1 MDQKQFKVVIV
12 GGGIAGLTLALML
25 ERNGIDFV
33 VLEAYG
39 SIAPQVGASFGVLPN
54 GFRILDQ
61 LGCYESVLKMA
72 EYPVDKFHFRDSQGQ
87 PFWTFDNFDETSIG
101 RHGYPVV
108 FLDRRML
115 IEVLYEKIQDKSKVI
130 TSERVHS
137 IENGTSSVTVTTTT
151 GQTYIGNIVV
161 GADGIH
167 SKVRQEMWKAAEKI
181 DPTWIDPT
189 EESGM
194 KIKPE
199 ALWKYWLTLVKA
211 LPATYACI
219 FGISKGVK
227 GIEKGTMNSVF
238 NEHYSYLVPSGPGDL
253 TYWFL
258 VRNMGKTYYGADIP
272 RFTKEEEETFAMEHL
287 DDQITPT
294 LQFSALY
301 KSKIASAYSS
311 LPEYVYKRWHF
322 QRTMTIGDA
331 SHKFEPLTGQGG
343 NNAME
348 TAASLTN
355 HLVAALRNCQSG
367 TLSSADITK
376 VFENV
381 QQQREKRAWGLVKAS
396 HARQRLD
403 CLETPF
409 MKFMARYVLPRFPKS
424 VVLSKWIDTY
434 SPAVSLD
441 MLPLPHRPREIAY
454 FDERFRVPSSRGVV
468 TILLYVAYFLLAWLG
483 YRQLSTAIRE
493 NGTMGLVR
501 QAIQNHSVLLPGGV
515 EAPLRQV
522 YTGLGPVDLILK
534 ILVTIFLP
542 AVSNF
547 STPEQPLQVLY
558 FLASMMPIIAIWTVE
573 GFRPR
578 NKWTLLATP
587 TLWAV
592 LYQLRGIGLIAPLYF
607 ASSTYISSGIQYF
620 SPSTRTLPQS
630 TARAILPALVLGFV
644 VPTIMLFFPL
654 ADALNTRQVFIVLW
668 QPAPVYVVILTQIFS
683 RIITLI
689 GSDTP
694 AKADS
699 AAESNYNRDIP
710 HLQTLYA
717 VAGCVS
723 ACFHVAMLLS
733 WAALGTDF
741 ITKAFIPSDA
751 FAQVSTLADGVF
763 VFFQNDFLLVAAATL
778 LWCLASVWDLYRLGV
793 CNVSWQMALTGLITG
808 SVVIGPGATVAAVW
822 YWREEVMSR
831 TSFLRHGPGL

>member
-1 MDQKQFKVVIV
+1 MDKKPFKVIIV
-12 GGGIAGLTLALML
+12 GGSIAGLSLALML

-33 VLEAYG
+33 ILEAYG

-61 LGCYESVLKMA
+61 LGCYESVLEKA
-72 EYPVDKFHFRDSQGQ
+72 EYPVDTFCFRDSQGKA
-87 PFWTFDNFDETSIG
+87 FWTFDNFNEASIG

-130 TSERVHS
+130 TSQRVQS
-137 IENGTSSVTVTTTT
+137 IENGTSSATVTTTT
-151 GQTYIGNIVV
+151 GQTYIGNIVI

-167 SKVRQEMWKAAEKI
+167 SKVRQEMWKAAEKV

-189 EESGM
+189 EES
-194 KIKPE
+194 
-199 ALWKYWLTLVKA
+199 A

-219 FGISKGVK
+219 FGISKGVE
-227 GIEKGTMNSVF
+227 GVEKGMLSSVF
-238 NEHYSYLVPSGPGDL
+238 NEHFSYLIPSGPGDL

-272 RFTKEEEETFAMEHL
+272 RFTKEEEEAFATEHL

-294 LQFSALY
+294 LKFSALY
-301 KSKIASAYSS
+301 KSKIASAYTS

-355 HLVAALRNCQSG
+355 HLVTALKNSQSG
-367 TLSSADITK
+367 TLSSAEISK
-376 VFENV
+376 IFESV
-381 QQQREKRAWGLVKAS
+381 QQQRENRAWGLVKAS
-396 HARQRLD
+396 HIRQRLE
-403 CLETPF
+403 CMETPLL
-409 MKFMARYVLPRFPKS
+409 KFMARYVVPRFSKH
-424 VVLSKWIDTY
+424 LIFGKWIETY
-434 SPAVSLD
+434 CPAVSLD
-441 MLPLPHRPREIAY
+441 MLPLPHRPREIPY
-454 FDERFRVPSSRGVV
+454 FDERFRTPSSRGVV
-468 TILLYVAYFLLAWLG
+468 SILLYAVYFLLAWLG
-483 YRQLSTAIRE
+483 HRQLSTAIRE
-493 NGTMGLVR
+493 NGTIGFVR
-501 QAIQNHSVLLPGGV
+501 QAIKSQSILLPGGV
-515 EAPLRQV
+515 ETPLRQV
-522 YTGLGPVDLILK
+522 YTGLGPVDLFLK
-534 ILVTIFLP
+534 VIVTIFLP
-542 AVSNF
+542 AIANF

-578 NKWTLLATP
+578 NKWTLLAIP
-587 TLWAV
+587 SIWAV

-607 ASSTYISSGIQYF
+607 ASSTFISSRISYF
-620 SPSTRTLPQS
+620 SPSSRTLSES
-630 TARAILPALVLGFV
+630 TARAILPALVLGFI

-654 ADALNTRQVFIVLW
+654 ADTLNTRQVFIALW
-668 QPAPVYVVILTQIFS
+668 QPAPIYVVILTQIFS
-683 RIITLI
+683 RVIKSI
-689 GSDTP
+689 SSSTP
-694 AKADS
+694 ANTDS
-699 AAESNYNRDIP
+699 AAVESKSNRDIP

-717 VAGCVS
+717 VAGGVA
-723 ACFHVAMLLS
+723 ACFHVALLLT
-733 WAALGTDF
+733 WAASGTNF

-751 FAQVSTLADGVF
+751 FAQVATLADGVF

-793 CNVSWQMALTGLITG
+793 SNVPWQVALAGLILG
-808 SVVIGPGATVAAVW
+808 SLAIGPGATAAAVW
-822 YWREEVMSR
+822 YWREETMSR
-831 TSFLRHGPGL
+831 TSFLRHGPASSSTKSI

>member
-1 MDQKQFKVVIV
+1 MDQKSFKVVIV
-12 GGGIAGLTLALML
+12 GGSVAGLSLALML

-33 VLEAYG
+33 ILEAYG

-54 GFRILDQ
+54 GLRILDQ
-61 LGCYESVLKMA
+61 LGCYESVLEMA
-72 EYPVDKFHFRDSQGQ
+72 EYPVDTLHFRDSQGKS
-87 PFWTFDNFDETSIG
+87 FWTFDNFKGTSIG
-101 RHGYPVV
+101 SHGYPVV

-115 IEVLYEKIQDKSKVI
+115 IEVLYEKIQDKSKVL
-130 TSERVHS
+130 TSQRVQS
-137 IENGTSSVTVTTTT
+137 IETGTSSSTVTTAT
-151 GQTYIGNIVV
+151 GETYTGNIVV

-181 DPTWIDPT
+181 DPTWIDPA
-189 EESGM
+189 EKS
-194 KIKPE
+194 
-199 ALWKYWLTLVKA
+199 A

-227 GIEKGTMNSVF
+227 GIEKGMLNSVF

-258 VRNMGKTYYGADIP
+258 VRNMGKTYCGEDIP
-272 RFTKEEEETFAMEHL
+272 RFTKEEEEELAAKHF

-301 KSKIASAYSS
+301 KSKIASAYSA

-322 QRTMTIGDA
+322 QRTITIGDA

-355 HLVAALRNCQSG
+355 HLVAALKNCQSD
-367 TLSSADITK
+367 TLSSAEIFK
-376 VFENV
+376 VFESV
-381 QQQREKRAWGLVKAS
+381 QQQREGRAWGLVKAS
-396 HARQRLD
+396 HARQRLE
-403 CLETPF
+403 CQETPF
-409 MKFMARYVLPRFPKS
+409 LRFMAKYVLPRFPKYI
-424 VVLSKWIDTY
+424 VLSRWIDTY
-434 SPAVSLD
+434 SAAVSLD

-454 FDERFRVPSSRGVV
+454 FDERFRTPSSRGVV
-468 TILLYVAYFLLAWLG
+468 SILLYAAYFLLAWLG
-483 YRQLSTAIRE
+483 YRQLSTAIRT

-501 QAIQNHSVLLPGGV
+501 QAIQNQSVPLPGGV

-534 ILVTIFLP
+534 VIVTIFLP

-558 FLASMMPIIAIWTVE
+558 FLASMMPITAIWTVE

-587 TLWAV
+587 SLWAV

-607 ASSTYISSGIQYF
+607 ASSTYISSGIAYF
-620 SPSTRTLPQS
+620 SPNTRTLPES
-630 TARAILPALVLGFV
+630 TARALLPALILGFV
-644 VPTIMLFFPL
+644 VPTIMLFLPM
-654 ADALNTRQVFIVLW
+654 ADALNTRQLFIALW
-668 QPAPVYVVILTQIFS
+668 QPAPVYVVVLTQVFS
-683 RIITLI
+683 FVIKSI
-689 GSDTP
+689 SSSTP
-694 AKADS
+694 TKTGS
-699 AAESNYNRDIP
+699 AAADNKTNRDFP
-710 HLQTLYA
+710 YLQTLYT
-717 VAGCVS
+717 VAGGVS
-723 ACFHVAMLLS
+723 ASFHVALLLS
-733 WAALGTDF
+733 WAALGTNF
-741 ITKAFIPSDA
+741 ITKTFIPSEA
-751 FAQVSTLADGVF
+751 FAQVATIADGVF
-763 VFFQNDFLLVAAATL
+763 IFFQNDFLLVAAATL
-778 LWCLASVWDLYRLGV
+778 LCCLASVWDLYRIGV
-793 CNVSWQMALTGLITG
+793 SNVSWQMALAGLILG
-808 SVVIGPGATVAAVW
+808 SLAIGPGATVAAVW

-831 TSFLRHGPGL
+831 TSFRRHGPGL